1 MSFITLILFHLFTE
15 HTYFIMSFAI
25 CDKCVKKELS
35 SFHSCLHLATC
46 CTKEKDNAPPPRS
59 IVWEPS
65 KCDTCSTWLARCER
79 SSLSALEKKHLL
91 AFVRAVAERRMKRP
105 VNKERIWDFFPDDRV
120 ANLITPLLE
129 EEESSHTSRGRK
141 RSRPQ
146 TPASRE
152 SSSASAVE
160 VQQRSSQ
167 DQQATNVSNTSRGR
181 KRSRPQ
187 TPSSR
192 EPSATR
198 TVEARLLSPKDR
210 QSANKDQLNPS
221 KDTCTPLRQETRIEL
236 EPLSST
242 SAATLLEVDVLTPAQ
257 RPSTHPHFKPAL
269 LSPRPLSL
277 TLEECNPLAPHPT
290 PVSVVPSCP
299 LDQTSSPV
307 LDRLA
312 AEEARLHA
320 RIQELKTTQRLQ
332 RVEELRQQVAEL
344 SASTIHPAAQKVNP
358 ATRNT
363 SRTRAHNLF
372 DSSSDSSSS
381 SSSYSS
387 SSGSD
392 SSLLSSRSPSR
403 SPSPRSSRV
412 KKRSSTELP
421 PPYRPHR
428 RTPERHTDIPPPQPL
443 SREPPRSP
451 PLRRSPSRTPPIRP
465 VTPTPGPSREEQP
478 TAQIIRPSSE
488 ETHQHALPETQT
500 IAPPEEDFRKVVYFL
515 PQGAFLHPS
524 PTDDTTTVEWGE
536 RRFYGFSLASVNPP
550 AFSLRQPNQLR
561 LYEAFLAECPLQPP
575 TVTDPA
581 NRALLRLSEGLFR
594 TEAVQNIGLSLGTK
608 PNQISSH
615 LPFAY
620 IQNKV
625 LPLFSE
631 WLHPSPE
638 AAFNNKKEQLKKI
651 APSQVTLQAITAK
664 RSPTFPPPLI
674 HLTNHA
680 DPLISFLQAPLPL
693 SAAAC
698 SPLRKAAQL
707 FSDPTPYSLAM
718 YADYKHRALDL
729 LSQILAAEAQLAG
742 LNSLIEEGPTTEHK
756 NKLRS
761 VSAWSTFIRS
771 SLEAKLKDTLRTLSL
786 LHLQLRHEA
795 LDKQSSASVYSQLMN
810 VEPFISI
817 HLFHQDNTSQV
828 LDAFKECLVFKE
840 GARRD
845 RKPKPYKP
853 KAFGNAHPQAPA
865 YHPTPRQAPDHH
877 HKKNKSNKRQ
887 NNTSFSKKSKTSE
900 ESFRNKEHRS
910 TKDDRKGGGRHKSS
924 HAHHKSRHTN
934 KGYKRG
940 PQNASKF

>member
-1 MSFITLILFHLFTE
+1 MI
-15 HTYFIMSFAI
+15 
-25 CDKCVKKELS
+25 
-35 SFHSCLHLATC
+35 
-46 CTKEKDNAPPPRS
+46 
-59 IVWEPS
+59 
-65 KCDTCSTWLARCER
+65 
-79 SSLSALEKKHLL
+79 
-91 AFVRAVAERRMKRP
+91 
-105 VNKERIWDFFPDDRV
+105 FFS
-120 ANLITPLLE
+120 
-129 EEESSHTSRGRK
+129 ESSHTSRGRK

-187 TPSSR
+187 TPPSR

-221 KDTCTPLRQETRIEL
+221 KDTCTPLRQETRLEL
-236 EPLSST
+236 EPLPST

-290 PVSVVPSCP
+290 PVSVVPSCH
-299 LDQTSSPV
+299 LDQPSSPI

-320 RIQELKTTQRLQ
+320 RIQELRTTQRRQ

-372 DSSSDSSSS
+372 GSSSDSSSS

-421 PPYRPHR
+421 PPYRLHR

-524 PTDDTTTVEWGE
+524 PTDDTTTVEWG
-536 RRFYGFSLASVNPP
+536 RTTFFTAFPSL
-550 AFSLRQPNQLR
+550 Q
-561 LYEAFLAECPLQPP
+561 
-575 TVTDPA
+575 
-581 NRALLRLSEGLFR
+581 
-594 TEAVQNIGLSLGTK
+594 
-608 PNQISSH
+608 
-615 LPFAY
+615 
-620 IQNKV
+620 
-625 LPLFSE
+625 
-631 WLHPSPE
+631 
-638 AAFNNKKEQLKKI
+638 
-651 APSQVTLQAITAK
+651 
-664 RSPTFPPPLI
+664 
-674 HLTNHA
+674 
-680 DPLISFLQAPLPL
+680 
-693 SAAAC
+693 
-698 SPLRKAAQL
+698 
-707 FSDPTPYSLAM
+707 
-718 YADYKHRALDL
+718 
-729 LSQILAAEAQLAG
+729 
-742 LNSLIEEGPTTEHK
+742 
-756 NKLRS
+756 
-761 VSAWSTFIRS
+761 
-771 SLEAKLKDTLRTLSL
+771 
-786 LHLQLRHEA
+786 
-795 LDKQSSASVYSQLMN
+795 
-810 VEPFISI
+810 
-817 HLFHQDNTSQV
+817 
-828 LDAFKECLVFKE
+828 
-840 GARRD
+840 
-845 RKPKPYKP
+845 
-853 KAFGNAHPQAPA
+853 
-865 YHPTPRQAPDHH
+865 
-877 HKKNKSNKRQ
+877 
-887 NNTSFSKKSKTSE
+887 
-900 ESFRNKEHRS
+900 
-910 TKDDRKGGGRHKSS
+910 
-924 HAHHKSRHTN
+924 
-934 KGYKRG
+934 
-940 PQNASKF
+940 